1 MTVPPLFSSSTSSSH
16 PASQHDLHDA
26 DSSSATSSPAPPLPA
41 SYDELLRDYR
51 QLSSERDALSSQL
64 EKLKEASLQKA
75 MQPAAVTSLPSSSF
89 SPRGLAGSSSSSSAS
104 YAPSLDSL
112 REQHSAILRGL
123 SGIQQSACRVL
134 QEQEREL
141 IRAFRLRLSEVTAEL
156 SEERRRSESG
166 SAEWVQRCRRMGEE
180 LDWLKGVVE
189 RLTVDNG
196 RMQREARRLRRQIR
210 TQEEDREF
218 LIQQLVSAKK
228 ENSKLRQSSGSNH
241 MTKGQEMGSG

>member
-1 MTVPPLFSSSTSSSH
+1 MTVPPLFSSSASSSYTPSTLQQREGGSSSSITS
-16 PASQHDLHDA
+16 PAS
-26 DSSSATSSPAPPLPA
+26 PLPT
-41 SYDELLRDYR
+41 SYDELLRDYQ
-51 QLSSERDALSSQL
+51 QLTSERDALSSQV
-64 EKLKEASLQKA
+64 EKLKEAAMQKA
-75 MQPAAVTSLPSSSF
+75 LQPAATAPSSSF
-89 SPRGLAGSSSSSSAS
+89 SPRAMAGSSGSSSSAS
-104 YAPSLDSL
+104 HGAPSLDSL
-112 REQHSAILRGL
+112 REQHSAILSGL
-123 SGIQQSACRVL
+123 SGLQDSACRVL

-166 SAEWVQRCRRMGEE
+166 SAEWVQRCRKMGEE

-189 RLTVDNG
+189 RLTADNG

-228 ENSKLRQSSGSNH
+228 ENSKLRLSSGLDA
-241 MTKGQEMGSG
+241 KGKPERSSG